1 MSNRRQPVLIPPCAA
16 LMEERGLRVADVCA
30 VTGLG
35 GRVVRNLRSGDYRNA
50 TVQTLVLV
58 ASVLH
63 CKPSELVPGL
73 DCVPAQPGA
82 RNQEG
87 NALAQR
93 VLARRAREQV
103 MNGVHKPLA
112 KTELA
117 KRCER
122 VAREQA
128 AEREALTAP

>member
-1 MSNRRQPVLIPPCAA
+1 MSVRGAAVIPPCAA
-16 LMEERGLRVADVCA
+16 LMEERGLRVADVMA
-30 VTGLG
+30 ITGLG
-35 GRVVRNLRSGDYRNA
+35 KRVIQNLRAGSYA
-50 TVQTLVLV
+50 STTVAVLVLV

-93 VLARRAREQV
+93 VLARRAREAAV
-103 MNGVHKPLA
+103 HGMHKPIARSNLA
-112 KTELA
+112 AATIRRA
-117 KRCER
+117 Q
-122 VAREQA
+122 EQA